1 MLAQIAR
8 HGHFDLEIDAKG
20 DLEIDGHHTVED
32 VGWVLGQALREALGD
47 RRGIVRFGH
56 AYVPLDEALTRVV
69 IDLSGRPY
77 LVYKAEF
84 NFARIGDLQTELI
97 EEFLKAFVQ
106 EGRFNLHVE
115 NLYGRNQHHIA
126 ETIFKAT
133 ARALHIATRVEH
145 AEIPSTK
152 GVLCTAERRNNLAT
166 GVSPWTLTKKATA
179 PKGRQNPK
187 ASVAPTGLMF
197 LDLNPRACA
206 RGYGCIARCAS

>member
-1 MLAQIAR
+1 MEPRQSAQARRTNETDIRVSLNLDGAGDHRISTGIPFFDHMLAQIAR

-32 VGWVLGQALREALGD
+32 VGWVFGQALREALGD
-47 RRGIVRFGH
+47 RRGIARFGH

-84 NFARIGDLQTELI
+84 KATRIGDLQTELI

-106 EGRFNLHVE
+106 EGRLNLHVE

-133 ARALHIATRVEH
+133 ARALHTATRIEH
-145 AEIPSTK
+145 AQIPSTK
-152 GVLCTAERRNNLAT
+152 GVL
-166 GVSPWTLTKKATA
+166 
-179 PKGRQNPK
+179 
-187 ASVAPTGLMF
+187 
-197 LDLNPRACA
+197 
-206 RGYGCIARCAS
+206 

>member
-1 MLAQIAR
+1 MNPRTAAISRKTNETDIRVNLNLDGTGRHQLATGIPFFDHMLAQLAR
-8 HGHFDLEIDAKG
+8 HGHFDMDVEAKG

-77 LVYKAEF
+77 LVYKVEF
-84 NFARIGDLQTELI
+84 KVARLGDLQTELI

-115 NLYGRNQHHIA
+115 SLYGRNQHHIA
-126 ETIFKAT
+126 ETVFKAA
-133 ARALHIATRVEH
+133 ARALHTATRVEH

-152 GVLCTAERRNNLAT
+152 GVL
-166 GVSPWTLTKKATA
+166 
-179 PKGRQNPK
+179 
-187 ASVAPTGLMF
+187 
-197 LDLNPRACA
+197 
-206 RGYGCIARCAS
+206 

>member
-1 MLAQIAR
+1 MEPRKVTKSRKTKETGIRVSLNLDGTGEHRIATGIPFFDHMLSQIAR
-8 HGHFDLEIDAKG
+8 HGHLDIDIEAKG

-32 VGWVLGQALREALGD
+32 VGWVLGQALRDALGD

-56 AYVPLDEALTRVV
+56 AYVPLDEALSRVV

-84 NFARIGDLQTELI
+84 KSPKIGDLQTELI

-115 NLYGRNQHHIA
+115 SLYGRNQHHIA

-133 ARALHIATRVEH
+133 GRALHAATRVEH
-145 AEIPSTK
+145 SEIPSTK
-152 GVLCTAERRNNLAT
+152 GVL
-166 GVSPWTLTKKATA
+166 
-179 PKGRQNPK
+179 
-187 ASVAPTGLMF
+187 
-197 LDLNPRACA
+197 
-206 RGYGCIARCAS
+206 

>member
-1 MLAQIAR
+1 MKPRTATKSRKTKETDIKVSLNLDGTGQCQVGTGIPFFDHMLAQIAK

-20 DLEIDGHHTVED
+20 DIEIDGHHTVED
-32 VGWVLGQALREALGD
+32 VGLVFGTALRDALGE
-47 RRGIVRFGH
+47 RRGIARFGH

-77 LVYKAEF
+77 LVYKVEF
-84 NFARIGDLQTELI
+84 KSVRVGDLQTELI

-126 ETIFKAT
+126 ETVFKGT
-133 ARALHIATRVEH
+133 ARALHLATRVEH

-152 GVLCTAERRNNLAT
+152 GVL
-166 GVSPWTLTKKATA
+166 
-179 PKGRQNPK
+179 
-187 ASVAPTGLMF
+187 
-197 LDLNPRACA
+197 
-206 RGYGCIARCAS
+206 

>member
-1 MLAQIAR
+1 MDARIATKFRKTNETDIRVNLNLDGKGDHHIVTGIPFFDHMLAQIAR
-8 HGHFDLEIDAKG
+8 HGHFDLEIEAKG

-84 NFARIGDLQTELI
+84 KSVRIGDLQTELI
-97 EEFLKAFVQ
+97 EEFLKALVQ

-126 ETIFKAT
+126 ETIFKGV
-133 ARALHIATRVEH
+133 ARAMYGATRVEH

-152 GVLCTAERRNNLAT
+152 GVL
-166 GVSPWTLTKKATA
+166 
-179 PKGRQNPK
+179 
-187 ASVAPTGLMF
+187 
-197 LDLNPRACA
+197 
-206 RGYGCIARCAS
+206 

>member
-1 MLAQIAR
+1 MTNPRTSAKSRKTNETDIRVNLNLDGTGDYHIATGIPFFDHMLAQLAR
-8 HGHFDLEIDAKG
+8 HGQLDLDINAKG
-20 DLEIDGHHTVED
+20 DLQIDGHHTVED
-32 VGWVLGQALREALGD
+32 VGLVLGQALQEALGD
-47 RRGIVRFGH
+47 RRGIVRFSH

-84 NFARIGDLQTELI
+84 RVPRLGDLQTELI
-97 EEFLKAFVQ
+97 EEFLKAFAQ

-133 ARALHIATRVEH
+133 ARAIHLATRIQY

-152 GVLCTAERRNNLAT
+152 GVL
-166 GVSPWTLTKKATA
+166 
-179 PKGRQNPK
+179 
-187 ASVAPTGLMF
+187 
-197 LDLNPRACA
+197 
-206 RGYGCIARCAS
+206 

>member
-1 MLAQIAR
+1 MDPRKTSKSRKTNETDIRVSLNLDGTGEHKIATGIPFFDHMLAQIAR

-77 LVYKAEF
+77 LVYKADF
-84 NFARIGDLQTELI
+84 KSTRVGDLQTELI
-97 EEFLKAFVQ
+97 EEFLKALVQ

-133 ARALHIATRVEH
+133 ARALHTAT
-145 AEIPSTK
+145 
-152 GVLCTAERRNNLAT
+152 
-166 GVSPWTLTKKATA
+166 
-179 PKGRQNPK
+179 
-187 ASVAPTGLMF
+187 
-197 LDLNPRACA
+197 
-206 RGYGCIARCAS
+206 

>member
-1 MLAQIAR
+1 MKARTATKSRKTKETDIKVTLNLDGTGQCQVGTGIPFFDHMLAQIAR

-20 DLEIDGHHTVED
+20 DIEIDGHHTVED
-32 VGWVLGQALREALGD
+32 VGLVLGHALRDALGE
-47 RRGIVRFGH
+47 RRGIARFGH

-77 LVYKAEF
+77 LVYKVEF
-84 NFARIGDLQTELI
+84 KSARVGDLQTELV

-126 ETIFKAT
+126 ETVFKAT
-133 ARALHIATRVEH
+133 ARALHLATRVEH

-152 GVLCTAERRNNLAT
+152 GVL
-166 GVSPWTLTKKATA
+166 
-179 PKGRQNPK
+179 
-187 ASVAPTGLMF
+187 
-197 LDLNPRACA
+197 
-206 RGYGCIARCAS
+206 

>member
-1 MLAQIAR
+1 MDPRKATKSRKTTETEIRVSLNLDGTGESAIGTGIPFFDHMLAQLAR
-8 HGHFDLEIDAKG
+8 HGHFDLEISAKG

-32 VGWVLGQALREALGD
+32 VGWVLGQAFREAGGE
-47 RRGIVRFGH
+47 RRGIVRFAH

-77 LVYKAEF
+77 LVYKVEF
-84 NFARIGDLQTELI
+84 RATRIGDLQTELI

-133 ARALHIATRVEH
+133 ARGLHVATRVEH
-145 AEIPSTK
+145 TQVPSTK
-152 GVLCTAERRNNLAT
+152 GVL
-166 GVSPWTLTKKATA
+166 
-179 PKGRQNPK
+179 
-187 ASVAPTGLMF
+187 
-197 LDLNPRACA
+197 
-206 RGYGCIARCAS
+206 

>member
-1 MLAQIAR
+1 MDPRQASKSRKTNETDIRASINLDGTGEHRIATGIPFFDHMLAQIAR
-8 HGHFDLEIDAKG
+8 HGHFDLEIEAKG

-32 VGWVLGQALREALGD
+32 VGWVLGQALREALGE
-47 RRGIVRFGH
+47 RCGIVCFGH

-84 NFARIGDLQTELI
+84 KSPRIGDLQTELI

-126 ETIFKAT
+126 ETIFKAI
-133 ARALHIATRVEH
+133 ARALHVATRVEH
-145 AEIPSTK
+145 SQIPSTK
-152 GVLCTAERRNNLAT
+152 GVL
-166 GVSPWTLTKKATA
+166 
-179 PKGRQNPK
+179 
-187 ASVAPTGLMF
+187 
-197 LDLNPRACA
+197 
-206 RGYGCIARCAS
+206 

>member
-1 MLAQIAR
+1 MDPRKATRSRKTNETEIRVSLNLDGTGEYQIGTGIPFFDHMLAQLAR
-8 HGHFDLEIDAKG
+8 HGHFDLEISAKG

-32 VGWVLGQALREALGD
+32 VGLVLGQAFREAGGD
-47 RRGIVRFGH
+47 RRGIVRFAH

-77 LVYKAEF
+77 LVYKVEF
-84 NFARIGDLQTELI
+84 RATRIGDLQTELI

-133 ARALHIATRVEH
+133 ARALHVATRVEH
-145 AEIPSTK
+145 TQVPSTK
-152 GVLCTAERRNNLAT
+152 GVL
-166 GVSPWTLTKKATA
+166 
-179 PKGRQNPK
+179 
-187 ASVAPTGLMF
+187 
-197 LDLNPRACA
+197 
-206 RGYGCIARCAS
+206 